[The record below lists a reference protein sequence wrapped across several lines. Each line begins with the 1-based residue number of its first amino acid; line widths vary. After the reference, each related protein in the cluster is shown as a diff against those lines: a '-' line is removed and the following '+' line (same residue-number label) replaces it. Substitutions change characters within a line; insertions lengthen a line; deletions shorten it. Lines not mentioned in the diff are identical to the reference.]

1 MKKSNLKKLIMP
13 LGFLIIVLSIVFL
26 SDGLSILGV
35 IAGVLIVVLTGEE
48 ELKKSRNVECV
59 QRFLLI
65 TFFFCFL
72 VVG

>member
-35 IAGVLIVVLTGEE
+35 IAGVLIVVLPGEE
-48 ELKKSRNVECV
+48 ELKKERNV
-59 QRFLLI
+59 FNG
-65 TFFFCFL
+65 FC
-72 VVG
+72 